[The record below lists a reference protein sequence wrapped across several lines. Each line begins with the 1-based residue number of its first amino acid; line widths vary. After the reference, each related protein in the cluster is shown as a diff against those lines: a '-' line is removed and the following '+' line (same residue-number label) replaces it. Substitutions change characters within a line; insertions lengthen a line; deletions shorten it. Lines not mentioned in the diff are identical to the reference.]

1 MHTEPDSGKEK
12 SVPPEISKDE
22 EDELTLLESQENSEG
37 PVTQADA
44 SVKKEDVL
52 EKAREELAEQIAKMV
67 TSESPQSGGERGIAL
82 DDLISSLDFNPFLTR
97 KQIPRTPENLRKSKM
112 LCLCNMLSL
121 MTNVASSLTL
131 YVSHKKKRIIHSVKL
146 HGTLTAH
153 LCNTG

>member
-1 MHTEPDSGKEK
+1 MLGAVANGSKEVIILH
-12 SVPPEISKDE
+12 SQD
-22 EDELTLLESQENSEG
+22 LLFCNI
-37 PVTQADA
+37 
-44 SVKKEDVL
+44 L
-52 EKAREELAEQIAKMV
+52 QIAKMV